1 MLNLPTTSYRDM
13 TIHESD
19 LVVGTYG
26 RSFWVLDDISPLRQ
40 ITPEI
45 PSEPAHLFKP
55 ADAIRVR
62 RNVNGDTPFP
72 PEVPHAENPPAGA
85 ILYYYL
91 ASKPSSDITIEISD
105 ASGRV
110 VRHMSSAAIPPLNEP
125 PPPVPDFW
133 VEKPRPL
140 PTEIGTNRINWDVR
154 HDPPPAFSHTYEI
167 NAFPGET
174 PASPEGELAMPGVYT
189 IKLTVDG
196 RSYTQTVNIRNDPR
210 SPATSLDLKAQHD
223 LQIKV
228 LDAAKVAWDG
238 YHQVAALRAA
248 VADYVKSSTQEI
260 ADAAK
265 AFDTRLAAVG
275 GNPQGGRRG
284 GGGGPAGGG
293 PPPPPSFV
301 AVQVAL
307 IRQFETLDP
316 GDMAPNDP
324 MQRAYSGAC
333 KDLSTV
339 MVNWHGLDS
348 TDLTAFNAV
357 LSKNNVTPIPPASP
371 ALVAPA
377 CPAGSAHDT
386 ADRAR

>member
-1 MLNLPTTSYRDM
+1 
-13 TIHESD
+13 
-19 LVVGTYG
+19 
-26 RSFWVLDDISPLRQ
+26 
-40 ITPEI
+40 
-45 PSEPAHLFKP
+45 
-55 ADAIRVR
+55 
-62 RNVNGDTPFP
+62 
-72 PEVPHAENPPAGA
+72 
-85 ILYYYL
+85 
-91 ASKPSSDITIEISD
+91 
-105 ASGRV
+105 
-110 VRHMSSAAIPPLNEP
+110 MSSAPIPPLNEP

-140 PTEIGTNRINWDVR
+140 PTEIGTNRINWDIR
-154 HDPPPAFSHTYEI
+154 HDSPPAFSHTYEI
-167 NAFPGET
+167 NAFPSET

-189 IKLTVDG
+189 VKLTVDG
-196 RSYTQTVNIRNDPR
+196 KSYTQTVNIRNDPR

-265 AFDTRLAAVG
+265 AFDTKLAAIG

-284 GGGGPAGGG
+284 GGGPAGAGS

-324 MQRAYSGAC
+324 MRRAYSGAC

-357 LSKNNVTPIPPASP
+357 LSKNNVKPIPPASP